1 MTCLFQNSVVL
12 ICYFVRSKLHI
23 SNASTYNNWRKII
36 VCMYRECDRDLIG
49 DLFDNKEMVGWL
61 GPILSRIYGFW
72 HINIPILHGT

>member
-1 MTCLFQNSVVL
+1 
-12 ICYFVRSKLHI
+12 
-23 SNASTYNNWRKII
+23 
-36 VCMYRECDRDLIG
+36 MYRECDRDLIG